1 MMTGMLRMRRT
12 SAAAIVL
19 AMLATLLF
27 ASQAAAS
34 ANFSHRVFY
43 QQFRHSLK
51 AHTWTLYDGV
61 PTCCKDSR
69 WAPSH
74 VVSKHGALRIQ
85 TYKDARYGGNW
96 VSGGVSMARMVNQT
110 YGRWVVRFRMKKG
123 VGVGMDVALRPSG
136 SGTVVDWIEE
146 SSDKG
151 GARRIETATLH
162 YGHTRVH
169 ARVRANFTKWH
180 TMTLSWKPGRITV
193 KLDGRRWA
201 NFRHNVPSAPMHMV
215 MQTNTGTNG
224 FSGVMP
230 NSSTPRRVALQVDS
244 VAVYRYR

>member
-1 MMTGMLRMRRT
+1 
-12 SAAAIVL
+12 
-19 AMLATLLF
+19 
-27 ASQAAAS
+27 
-34 ANFSHRVFY
+34 
-43 QQFRHSLK
+43 
-51 AHTWTLYDGV
+51 
-61 PTCCKDSR
+61 
-69 WAPSH
+69 
-74 VVSKHGALRIQ
+74 
-85 TYKDARYGGNW
+85 
-96 VSGGVSMARMVNQT
+96 MARMVNQT

-169 ARVRANFTKWH
+169 ARVRANFTRWH
-180 TMTLSWKPGRITV
+180 TMRLSWKPGRITV

-201 NFRHNVPSAPMHMV
+201 NFRHNVPSSPMHLV

-224 FSGVMP
+224 FTGVMP
-230 NSSTPRRVALQVDS
+230 DSSTPRRVALQVDY

>member
-1 MMTGMLRMRRT
+1 
-12 SAAAIVL
+12 V
-19 AMLATLLF
+19 
-27 ASQAAAS
+27 
-34 ANFSHRVFY
+34 
-43 QQFRHSLK
+43 
-51 AHTWTLYDGV
+51 
-61 PTCCKDSR
+61 CCKDSR
-69 WAPSH
+69 WAPTH
-74 VVSKHGALRIQ
+74 VRSRHGALRIK
-85 TYKDARYGGNW
+85 TYKDAAYGGKW

-110 YGRWVVRFRMKKG
+110 YGRWVVRFRMDKA

-162 YGHTRVH
+162 YGNTRVH

-201 NFRHNVPSAPMHMV
+201 DFRHHIPSSPMHLV

-224 FSGVMP
+224 FTGVMP
-230 NSSTPRRVALQVDS
+230 NASTPRLVALQIDY
-244 VAVYRYR
+244 VAIYRYG